1 MVKLS
6 PKTDFLKTIIKR
18 CGSKNQK
25 LSQDSYSRKTLGY
38 SLLQISVMSDINPPL
53 SLMGGFS
60 TYAVWFEE
68 ILDGKI
74 GS

>member
-1 MVKLS
+1 M
-6 PKTDFLKTIIKR
+6 
-18 CGSKNQK
+18 KN
-25 LSQDSYSRKTLGY
+25 RGIF
-38 SLLQISVMSDINPPL
+38 SLLQISMMSDINPPI

-68 ILDGKI
+68 IIDGKI